1 MEANSF
7 THVTFMNLLPM
18 HLFKQ
23 KPDDGIFV
31 FDTVFDKVTAFC
43 VPRFHDNDPA
53 LSVVSKLQD
62 AVSP

>member
-1 MEANSF
+1 
-7 THVTFMNLLPM
+7 MNLLPM

-23 KPDDGIFV
+23 KPNNRIFV
-31 FDTVFDKVTAFC
+31 FDAVFDKVTAFC

-53 LSVVSKLQD
+53 FPVVSKLQD